1 MKNKSTFIW
10 NRRMLLLL
18 VLVVSVALLLAI
30 AVIGVMMPDSAY
42 EVNFENRNRS
52 PYAAHIFGTDW
63 MGRDMLARSL
73 KGLSTS
79 IFLGMTAA
87 FMSSVIAVILGTVS
101 AVMGKTADQAVIWL
115 VDMVQGIPQMIMLML
130 ISFLMGKGVKG
141 LIIALSLTHWPAL
154 SRVIRAEVLSVKN
167 SQFVLASRKMGKSRI
182 FIGIRHILPYII
194 PQYIVGVVLLFPHAI
209 LHEASLTFLGFGL
222 SPEQPAMGVILSE
235 SMRYLTSGYWWL
247 TVLPGASLLLVV
259 LLFDAVGDNLR
270 VFLDPYSAQD

>member
-1 MKNKSTFIW
+1 MKNKRIFVW
-10 NRRMLLLL
+10 NRRMFLLL
-18 VLVVSVALLLAI
+18 VLMVSAVLLLAI
-30 AVIGVMMPDSAY
+30 AVIGAKMPDSAY
-42 EVNFENRNRS
+42 AVDFENRNRP

-87 FMSSVIAVILGTVS
+87 FVSSIIAVILGTIS
-101 AVMGKTADQAVIWL
+101 AVMGKAADQAVLWL

-141 LIIALSLTHWPAL
+141 LIIALALTHWPAL

-182 FIGIRHILPYII
+182 FIGIRHILPYVI

-247 TVLPGASLLLVV
+247 AVLPGASLLLVV

-270 VFLDPYSAQD
+270 VFIDPYSAQD